1 KEVRSIPSHDED
13 RKRVGFW
20 GTLPDDTSMAFTSDG
35 NWLAVMETDGLAQK
49 RPFLGSSFAL
59 LVNQ

>member
-1 KEVRSIPSHDED
+1 
-13 RKRVGFW
+13 
-20 GTLPDDTSMAFTSDG
+20 MAFTSDG